1 MSQDVLAVNGI
12 CKNYA
17 DFSLKNVTF
26 HVPGGSIVGLVGENG
41 AGKSTTLKAILNICS
56 VDEGSVEFY
65 GKEIPTLSG
74 LEKED
79 IGVVFDDSV
88 FYENLTALELEKI
101 FSRIYKKWDCPYF
114 LELLNRFHISADK
127 KLSEYSK
134 GMKSKLALV
143 SALSHYPKLLV
154 IDEALSALDPVIR
167 DEVLQMLHEFVA
179 DGEKAV
185 LFSCHIVEDL
195 QKIADYIVFINHG
208 KVAFEKSLDDL
219 LCGNA
224 IIHCCGNQMGEIEK
238 EDVIAYCKEGN
249 ETAVMIRNYGHV
261 REKYQKFSFKQTTMN
276 EILKIMMKG
285 EWS

>member
-1 MSQDVLAVNGI
+1 MS
-12 CKNYA
+12 
-17 DFSLKNVTF
+17 
-26 HVPGGSIVGLVGENG
+26 
-41 AGKSTTLKAILNICS
+41 
-56 VDEGSVEFY
+56 
-65 GKEIPTLSG
+65 
-74 LEKED
+74 
-79 IGVVFDDSV
+79 
-88 FYENLTALELEKI
+88 
-101 FSRIYKKWDCPYF
+101 
-114 LELLNRFHISADK
+114 RFHILADK

-134 GMKSKLALV
+134 GMTSKLALV

-154 IDEALSALDPVIR
+154 IDESLSALDPVIR
-167 DEVLQMLHEFVA
+167 DEVLQMLREFVA

-224 IIHCCGNQMGEIEK
+224 VIHCVGNQMGEIEK

-249 ETAVMIRNYGHV
+249 ETEVMIRNYGHAG
-261 REKYQKFSFKQTTMN
+261 EKYQQFSFEQTTMD